1 MSKLNRRDFMKL
13 SGSAL
18 IGVTL
23 GGVALHANAQE
34 RVTLDNPTAAAL
46 KYVHISEIEGKNCEN
61 CQYLQGE
68 AGSEWRPCTF
78 FPNKLVSSK
87 GWCAGWLKKQG

>member
-1 MSKLNRRDFMKL
+1 MNKFNRRDFIKL

-23 GGVALHANAQE
+23 GGVVLRANAQD
-34 RVTLDNPTAAAL
+34 RVALDDPTAKAL
-46 KYVHISEIEGKNCEN
+46 QYVHTSQLEGKNCEN

-68 AGSEWRPCTF
+68 AGSEWRPCAF
-78 FPNKLVSSK
+78 FPNKLVSAE